1 MIVTLKNRYKEMEI
15 KRNWCSPITGVQT
28 FVAQEFV
35 ANCFT
40 YTANLVC
47 TYGLWHKNNHKTN
60 PDATIPSY
68 GCYGQED
75 HLHHGAACA
84 ESTVT
89 VTLRNGVLSLS
100 GTEGADKT
108 NVKLESV
115 NIPGV
120 EDVDHVGQT
129 FSSCYWESAGNY
141 KHKGNGEVT
150 YFSRQANA
158 S

>member
-1 MIVTLKNRYKEMEI
+1 MGKKLYERPVLAFER
-15 KRNWCSPITGVQT
+15 
-28 FVAQEFV
+28 FVANEYV

-40 YTANLVC
+40 YTADLVC
-47 TYGLWHKNNHKTN
+47 SYGLWHKNNHKTN
-60 PDATIPSY
+60 PDATNPSY

-89 VTLRNGVLSLS
+89 VTLRNGVLTLS

-108 NVKLESV
+108 YVKLESV

-129 FSSCYWESAGNY
+129 FSNCYWESAGSY

-150 YFSRQANA
+150 YFSREANA

>member
-1 MIVTLKNRYKEMEI
+1 MGKKCYERPVMAFER
-15 KRNWCSPITGVQT
+15 
-28 FVAQEFV
+28 FVPNEFV

-47 TYGLWHKNNHKTN
+47 TYGQWHKDYHKTN
-60 PDATIPSY
+60 TGATNPNN

-75 HLHHGAACA
+75 HMHHGAACA

-89 VTLRNGVLSLS
+89 VTLRNGVLTLS

-150 YFSRQANA
+150 YFSREANA